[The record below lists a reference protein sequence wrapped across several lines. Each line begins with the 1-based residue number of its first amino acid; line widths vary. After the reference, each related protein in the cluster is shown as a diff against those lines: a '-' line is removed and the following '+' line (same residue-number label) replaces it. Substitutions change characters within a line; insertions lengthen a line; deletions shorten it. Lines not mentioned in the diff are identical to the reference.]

1 MHRKTNNIYTIMSQ
15 ADLKRE
21 YSYFTEHHDELSK
34 TYLDKFLIIKDES
47 VKGSG
52 DSFEEAYNQAIEMGL
67 EVGTFIIQE
76 CAKDLDS
83 LVQTYVS
90 RAVFA

>member
-67 EVGTFIIQE
+67 EVGTFR
-76 CAKDLDS
+76 ARS
-83 LVQTYVS
+83 LKF
-90 RAVFA
+90 RGRRGGDF